1 MFEFNVLVLTAVT
14 LLIVVVIVLFR
25 SVLRKTKEVNRLS
38 QILHGTIKK
47 GVLTD
52 HVCVFYFGYLRSVPK
67 GKPIPSECMGCPD
80 IFECLAY
87 KEERKVKKARRV
99 SPSQ

>member
-1 MFEFNVLVLTAVT
+1 MFEFNILVLTSVT
-14 LLIVVVIVLFR
+14 LLIIVVIVLFR
-25 SVLRKTKEVNRLS
+25 SVLLKTKEVNRLT

-47 GVLTD
+47 VVSTD
-52 HVCVFYFGYLRSVPK
+52 HVCAFYFGYLRSVPK

-87 KEERKVKKARRV
+87 KEEGKRKKA
-99 SPSQ
+99 

>member
-1 MFEFNVLVLTAVT
+1 MFEFNLLVLTSVT
-14 LLIVVVIVLFR
+14 LLIIVVIVLFR
-25 SVLRKTKEVNRLS
+25 SVLLKTKEVNRLS

-47 GVLTD
+47 VVSTD

-80 IFECLAY
+80 IFECLAS
-87 KEERKVKKARRV
+87 KEERKGKKARKV
-99 SPSQ
+99 SPSL